1 MLNFLILNLI
11 FLFLFSLIGYEAR
24 FNTNNNRHFRTYIL
38 TRVSISTFPSFNLSM
53 FTEEDGTTVN
63 NQDKKAF

>member
-1 MLNFLILNLI
+1 MKLGLILTINVI
-11 FLFLFSLIGYEAR
+11 FE
-24 FNTNNNRHFRTYIL
+24 HIL